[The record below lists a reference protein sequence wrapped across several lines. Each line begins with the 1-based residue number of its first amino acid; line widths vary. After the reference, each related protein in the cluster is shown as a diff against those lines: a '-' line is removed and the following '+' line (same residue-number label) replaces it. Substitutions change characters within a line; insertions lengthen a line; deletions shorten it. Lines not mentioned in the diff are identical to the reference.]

1 MVKAIYTNCVGEA
14 GRNACVGD
22 GEKTYEYEYKEIHSE
37 EEFQKIKQEIIDELN
52 KEDSPLIKVSFYT
65 ETNVP
70 FEISYDDINEDD
82 EYNQI
87 EAIKGMTIE
96 KMLADKD
103 AAMPRWTWELFN
115 AGDRNP
121 EDLPDDEEGLIKYY
135 ETHGLLK

>member
-1 MVKAIYTNCVGEA
+1 MTDAELVKGTLAC
-14 GRNACVGD
+14 ACVGL
-22 GEKTYEYEYKEIHSE
+22 GEKTYEYKEIHSE

-52 KEDSPLIKVSFYT
+52 KEDTPLIKVSFYT

-82 EYNQI
+82 DYNQI
-87 EAIKGMTIE
+87 EAVKNMTLE

-103 AAMPRWTWELFN
+103 AMPRWSWELFN
-115 AGDRNP
+115 GNDTKPA
-121 EDLPDDEEGLIKYY
+121 DLPDDEEGLIKYY

>member
-1 MVKAIYTNCVGEA
+1 MTDAELIKGTLAY
-14 GRNACVGD
+14 ACVGL
-22 GEKTYEYEYKEIHSE
+22 GEKTYEYKEIHSE

-52 KEDSPLIKVSFYT
+52 KEDTPLIKVSFYT

-82 EYNQI
+82 EYNNI
-87 EAIKGMTIE
+87 EEVKGMTLE

-103 AAMPRWTWELFN
+103 AMPRWSWELFN
-115 AGDRNP
+115 GGDTKP
-121 EDLPDDEEGLIKYY
+121 EDLPDDEVGLIKYY

>member
-1 MVKAIYTNCVGEA
+1 MVKAIYINCVGEA
-14 GRNACVGD
+14 GRYACVGL
-22 GEKTYEYEYKEIHSE
+22 GEKTYEYKEIHSE

-70 FEISYDDINEDD
+70 FEISYDDI

-87 EAIKGMTIE
+87 EAVKNMTLE

-103 AAMPRWTWELFN
+103 AMPRWSWELFN
-115 AGDRNP
+115 SGDKP
-121 EDLPDDEEGLIKYY
+121 ENIPDDEEGMIKYY

>member
-1 MVKAIYTNCVGEA
+1 M
-14 GRNACVGD
+14 
-22 GEKTYEYEYKEIHSE
+22 
-37 EEFQKIKQEIIDELN
+37 N

-87 EAIKGMTIE
+87 KAVKEMTIE

-103 AAMPRWTWELFN
+103 AMPRWTWELFN
-115 AGDRNP
+115 SGDKP
-121 EDLPDDEEGLIKYY
+121 ENIPDDEDELTKYF

>member
-1 MVKAIYTNCVGEA
+1 MVKAIYTKSVGEA
-14 GRNACVGD
+14 GRHSWVGI
-22 GEKTYEYEYKEIHSE
+22 GEKTYEYKEIHSE

-52 KEDSPLIKVSFYT
+52 KKDTQLIKVSFYT

-82 EYNQI
+82 EYNNI
-87 EAIKGMTIE
+87 GEVKNMTLE

-103 AAMPRWTWELFN
+103 AMPRWSWELFN
-115 AGDRNP
+115 GNDTKP
-121 EDLPDDEEGLIKYY
+121 EDLPDDEVGLIKYY

>member
-14 GRNACVGD
+14 GRYACVGD

-52 KEDSPLIKVSFYT
+52 KEDTPLIKVSFYT

-87 EAIKGMTIE
+87 EAVKNMTLE

-103 AAMPRWTWELFN
+103 AMPRLYWELFN
-115 AGDRNP
+115 GGDRNP
-121 EDLPDDEEGLIKYY
+121 VDLPDDEEGLIKYY

>member
-1 MVKAIYTNCVGEA
+1 MLKAIYTKCVGEA
-14 GRNACVGD
+14 GRYACVGD

-52 KEDSPLIKVSFYT
+52 KEDTPLIKVSFYT

-70 FEISYDDINEDD
+70 FEISYDDI

-87 EAIKGMTIE
+87 EAVKNMTLE

-103 AAMPRWTWELFN
+103 AMPRWTWELFN
-115 AGDRNP
+115 GGDRNP
-121 EDLPDDEEGLIKYY
+121 VDLPYDEEGLIKYY